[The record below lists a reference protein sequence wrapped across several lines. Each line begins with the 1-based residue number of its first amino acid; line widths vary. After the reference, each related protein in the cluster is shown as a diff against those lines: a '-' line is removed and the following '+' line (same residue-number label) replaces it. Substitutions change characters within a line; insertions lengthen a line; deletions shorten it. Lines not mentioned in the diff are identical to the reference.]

1 MAGNSTSRVM
11 CSGTVKTY
19 QVSADSTALS
29 GKVMK
34 DNAGKVTVSAAAT
47 SKPVGILVEVASAQT
62 TANAGV
68 CTSGPCYALAGGTIG
83 ENDWV
88 TSDASGNLVATITK
102 GDYWVGRALED
113 AASGDFFEIDVQVGQ
128 VGTYV

>member
-1 MAGNSTSRVM
+1 MAGNSSSKVM

-34 DNAGKVTVSAAAT
+34 DNSGKVTVSAAAT

-62 TANAGV
+62 TANGSVCVAGPV
-68 CTSGPCYALAGGTIG
+68 YALAGGTIG
-83 ENDWV
+83 ETNWV
-88 TSDASGNLVATITK
+88 TSDANGALVATATK

-113 AASGDFFEIDVQVGQ
+113 AASGDFFEIDVQIGR
-128 VGTYV
+128 VGTYA